1 MAVMKFVPEALK
13 NLFKPPVTT
22 SYPFEPAVYPERARG
37 HISIDIDNC
46 IGCGM
51 CVRAC
56 PLGALKVDKNAGTWE
71 IDRFDCVVCGYC
83 AEKCPKKCLHVDP
96 GYQTPERE
104 KEGVLYKKSEE
115 ALKAEAEKKAEAARK
130 AAEAKAAMEAK
141 KKAEEAAKAEE

>member
-1 MAVMKFVPEALK
+1 MAVMKFIPEALK

-22 SYPFEPAVYPERARG
+22 SYPFEPAEYPERSRG
-37 HISIDIDNC
+37 HIGIDIDDC

-83 AEKCPKKCLHVDP
+83 AEKCPKKCLHVIP
-96 GYQTPERE
+96 GYQTPEGE
-104 KEGVLYKKSEE
+104 KASALYKKSEE
-115 ALKAEAEKKAEAARK
+115 ALRLEAEKKAEAARK

-141 KKAEEAAKAEE
+141 KKAEEAAKTEA